1 MDRTFVVE
9 FTIPDFLSVMN
20 KVSKIFL
27 PLAVKATISIII
39 SNIIRSWIQSK
50 LKNQTKLKNQKLS

>member
-9 FTIPDFLSVMN
+9 FTIPNFLSVMN

-50 LKNQTKLKNQKLS
+50 LKNQKLS